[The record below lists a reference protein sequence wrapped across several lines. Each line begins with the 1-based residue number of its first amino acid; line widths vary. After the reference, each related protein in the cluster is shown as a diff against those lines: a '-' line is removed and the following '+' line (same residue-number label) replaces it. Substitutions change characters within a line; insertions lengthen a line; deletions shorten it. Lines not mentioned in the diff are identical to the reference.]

1 MTWTAFHRRSEVL
14 RAVVAEADRRPDAT
28 LPTDVPGVTETFRDD
43 LDLVGALQLRW
54 HARLT
59 GALDRHLAE
68 QPADPAAA
76 VRAAWTESAAALPGV
91 RAILDAQALAGAREV
106 REALALAAHKEH
118 AVLAM
123 SAGIAVVGDPQAAA
137 IGAGLE
143 QEAREQRAPLR
154 TLAGDP
160 RPGGFLQRLRAAV
173 DKAA

>member
-28 LPTDVPGVTETFRDD
+28 LPTDVPGVAETFRDD
-43 LDLVGALQLRW
+43 LDLIGALQLRW

-68 QPADPAAA
+68 QPEDPAAA
-76 VRAAWTESAAALPGV
+76 VRAAWSETAVALPGV
-91 RAILDAQALAGAREV
+91 RAVLDAQARTGSAEI
-106 REALALAAHKEH
+106 REALAIAFAKER
-118 AVLAM
+118 AVLAL
-123 SAGIAVVGDPQAAA
+123 SAGIAVVGDPQASA

-154 TLAGDP
+154 TVAGDP